1 MGRLMSGLV
10 LGCLLGMGTW
20 LAPGQ
25 SARATDG
32 EKEDVVGKKR
42 AALWRA
48 LEKALPEK
56 YKEIDA
62 YAENP
67 SLSAVLF
74 CSQRTTLSF
83 SLKTG
88 KVEEV
93 PHGKALGKINR
104 ITFEERKGGG
114 DFGLW
119 YNGRRELTIAAER

>member
-1 MGRLMSGLV
+1 MGRLMSCLV
-10 LGCLLGMGTW
+10 LGCLFGMATCM
-20 LAPGQ
+20 APGQ
-25 SARATDG
+25 SARAADQ

-42 AALWRA
+42 AALWQA

-74 CSQRTTLSF
+74 RSRGTTLTF
-83 SLKTG
+83 TLKTG

-93 PHGKALGKINR
+93 PHGKVLGKINR

-114 DFGLW
+114 DFALW
-119 YNGRRELTIAAER
+119 YNGRRELTIAAAR